1 MDGWGA
7 NPKYPQVLGEPAA
20 SIKSLVSEVKSEFM
34 PYTYSIAREAVDGK
48 PMVRAMFLDY
58 PNDYTLGTATRYQFL
73 YGPYVLVAPVYQN
86 TQPMRTET
94 MYVTAFICLKETG

>member
-1 MDGWGA
+1 M
-7 NPKYPQVLGEPAA
+7 LGEPAA
-20 SIKSLVSEVKSEFM
+20 SINRWYLKMKSEFM

-58 PNDYTLGTATRYQFL
+58 PNDYTLGTSTRYQFL

-86 TQPMRTET
+86 TQADANGNDCT
-94 MYVTAFICLKETG
+94 